1 MQSIS
6 VVLSLTI
13 ANDLKNLAAQSIVPG
28 SPNSCLLRHM
38 SDDKVLRDPAVF
50 NLVLDFYRTGR
61 LHTRKEVQFQ

>member
-1 MQSIS
+1 MSQKRFDDK
-6 VVLSLTI
+6 LQCTCSL
-13 ANDLKNLAAQSIVPG
+13 AQSIVPG
-28 SPNSCLLRHM
+28 SPPSCLLRHM